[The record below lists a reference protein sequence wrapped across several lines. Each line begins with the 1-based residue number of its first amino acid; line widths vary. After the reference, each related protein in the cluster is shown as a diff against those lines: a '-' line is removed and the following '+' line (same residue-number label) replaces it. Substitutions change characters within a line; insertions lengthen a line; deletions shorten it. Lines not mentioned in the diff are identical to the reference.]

1 MNKNYQTEGITD
13 RLNDYVMGTDE
24 LTSLIDE
31 VADLIAEAKGQNVPY
46 CESMD
51 VSYLPLIIDIAG
63 DAGTEDILNDYDA
76 SEENLLGDLRFLAR
90 NGRVLPEN
98 LAEADFETFRAYA
111 KEHRDELFRE
121 IQEIFED
128 YRKCYAAETGDLKNE
143 K

>member
-1 MNKNYQTEGITD
+1 MIAE
-13 RLNDYVMGTDE
+13 E
-24 LTSLIDE
+24 LIELINE
-31 VADLIAEAKGQNVPY
+31 TASLIAEAKGHNVPY

-63 DAGTEDILNDYDA
+63 DAGTENILNDYDA

-90 NGRVLPEN
+90 NGRVLPES
-98 LAEADFETFRAYA
+98 LAEADLETFRAYA
-111 KEHRDELFRE
+111 KGHKDELFRE

-128 YRKCYAAETGDLKNE
+128 YKKCYAAETGDLENE